1 MRQQILVSLTTGHC
15 AEEIDVTETCCESK
29 IQAAAD
35 RLGVPREWQVQ
46 RSIAEIWA
54 MHRQRSGE
62 ALNVF
67 MRPRINK
74 IDIEGDA
81 RRTVQNR
88 RHSTDEDEINLCPDQ
103 RRNDLPEINSH
114 RDSVSAFCRRA
125 AALQPFATCV
135 NAFARVARKSVRG
148 FRAAMC
154 D

>member
-54 MHRQRSGE
+54 MHRQRSSE

-67 MRPRINK
+67 MCARIN
-74 IDIEGDA
+74 
-81 RRTVQNR
+81 R
-88 RHSTDEDEINLCPDQ
+88 STSKVTRAEPCRIAAIRPMRMKSTFALTSGGMICPRSTAIAIPSQLFAGAPQLFNHLQ
-103 RRNDLPEINSH
+103 R
-114 RDSVSAFCRRA
+114 A
-125 AALQPFATCV
+125 
-135 NAFARVARKSVRG
+135 
-148 FRAAMC
+148 
-154 D
+154 

>member
-62 ALNVF
+62 ALNIF
-67 MRPRINK
+67 MRARNNK
-74 IDIEGDA
+74 NDIEGDA
-81 RRTVQNR
+81 RRPEQTR
-88 RHSTDEDEINLCPDQ
+88 RPSTDAEAIT
-103 RRNDLPEINSH
+103 
-114 RDSVSAFCRRA
+114 DS
-125 AALQPFATCV
+125 
-135 NAFARVARKSVRG
+135 
-148 FRAAMC
+148 
-154 D
+154 

>member
-1 MRQQILVSLTTGHC
+1 MIY
-15 AEEIDVTETCCESK
+15 ESK

-67 MRPRINK
+67 MRARIHK

-103 RRNDLPEINSH
+103 RRNDLP
-114 RDSVSAFCRRA
+114 RDQQPSRFRLSFLPARRSSS
-125 AALQPFATCV
+125 TIC
-135 NAFARVARKSVRG
+135 NARKCFCARCSKVSLRFSRSNVRSTS
-148 FRAAMC
+148 RM
-154 D
+154 